1 MSSSSDSHDTRHPA
15 ERLVPVR
22 IETTFVEEEA
32 EPASLLRLVNVIL
45 RHRRIVIGLPILLAT
60 IVCSFTLLRSRTWTA
75 SASFSPSESQAA
87 QMGQLAGIAAQFG
100 FSIPMAASGES
111 PEFYVALLRSG
122 AIRRSAVR
130 STYRMVDGTEPDT
143 TWITGDLV
151 ELFEI
156 RGRSEEGRLEGA
168 VEQLGRRISV
178 GTSPE
183 TGIVRLSV
191 QTKWPELSVQI
202 GRRLLDLVNEFN
214 LQTRQ
219 SQAHAEREFVTL
231 RLVEARADLAVAEE
245 SLQGFL
251 QSNRRIENSPQ
262 LGFERDRLQRVVTLR
277 QEVVI
282 SLAQALEQA
291 KIEEV
296 RNTPLITIIEEPYAP
311 ARPDR
316 RRLIMKGLVSLAL
329 GLFLGIVAA
338 FIIEF
343 MAASRDRDPQRYA
356 EFRQLAAD
364 TKQDARSMWSG
375 VRRRSASRRGRGE

>member
-1 MSSSSDSHDTRHPA
+1 MSAGDSHDSGPTA

-22 IETTFVEEEA
+22 IEAAFVEEEP
-32 EPASLLRLVNVIL
+32 EPASLLRLANVVL
-45 RHRRIVIGLPILLAT
+45 RHRRVVIGLPILLAT

-75 SASFSPSESQAA
+75 IASFSPSESQGAG
-87 QMGQLAGIAAQFG
+87 QLGQLAGLAAQFG
-100 FSIPMAASGES
+100 FSIPLAASGES

-122 AIRRSAVR
+122 EIRRSAVR
-130 STYRMVDGTEPDT
+130 STYRIVDGTDPDT
-143 TWITGDLV
+143 TWVTGDLV
-151 ELFEI
+151 EMFRI
-156 RGRSEEGRLEGA
+156 RGRSEARRIEGA
-168 VEQLGRRISV
+168 VERLGRRVSV
-178 GTSPE
+178 GASPE

-202 GRRLLDLVNEFN
+202 ASRLLELVNEFN

-219 SQAHAEREFVTL
+219 SQASAEREFVTQT
-231 RLVEARADLAVAEE
+231 LVEARADLTVAED
-245 SLQGFL
+245 SLQRFL

-277 QEVVI
+277 QEIVI

-296 RNTPLITIIEEPYAP
+296 RNTPLITIVEEPYRP

-338 FIIEF
+338 FVIEF
-343 MAASRDRDPQRYA
+343 VAASRERDPEQYA
-356 EFRQLAAD
+356 EYRQLAAAA
-364 TKQDARSMWSG
+364 KQDARGLWRSM
-375 VRRRSASRRGRGE
+375 RRPGASRRGRVG

>member
-1 MSSSSDSHDTRHPA
+1 MAAGDGHDSGPTD
-15 ERLVPVR
+15 RLVPVR
-22 IETTFVEEEA
+22 IETAFIEEEA
-32 EPASLLRLVNVIL
+32 EPASLLRLVNVVL
-45 RHRRIVIGLPILLAT
+45 RHRRIVVGLPILLAT
-60 IVCSFTLLRSRTWTA
+60 IVCSYTLLTSRTWTA
-75 SASFSPSESQAA
+75 SASFAPSESQAA

-100 FSIPMAASGES
+100 FNIPMAASGES

-122 AIRRSAVR
+122 EIRRSAVR
-130 STYRMVDGTEPDT
+130 SAYRRVDQTQPDT

-156 RGRSEEGRLEGA
+156 RGRSEHGRLEGA
-168 VEQLGRRISV
+168 VEQLGRRMSV

-183 TGIVRLSV
+183 TGMVRLSV
-191 QTKWPELSVQI
+191 QTKWPELSVQVAE
-202 GRRLLDLVNEFN
+202 RLLGLVNEFN

-219 SQAHAEREFVTL
+219 SQANAEREFVTL
-231 RLVEARADLAVAEE
+231 RLVEARAELAVAED
-245 SLQGFL
+245 SMQAFL
-251 QSNRRIENSPQ
+251 QSNRRIEDSPH
-262 LGFERDRLQRVVTLR
+262 LGFDRDRLQRVVTLR

-296 RNTPLITIIEEPYAP
+296 RNTPVITIVEEPYPP

-329 GLFLGIVAA
+329 GLFLGIVVA
-338 FIIEF
+338 FVVEF
-343 MAASRDRDPQRYA
+343 MTASRDRDPERYA

-364 TKQDARSMWSG
+364 SKRDVRGLWG
-375 VRRRSASRRGRGE
+375 GIRRRAGSRRGRAE

>member
-1 MSSSSDSHDTRHPA
+1 MPPSGDNDHTPPPA

-22 IETTFVEEEA
+22 IETSFIEEEA
-32 EPASLLRLVNVIL
+32 EPASLLRLVNVVL
-45 RHRRIVIGLPILLAT
+45 RHRRIVVGLPILLAT
-60 IVCSFTLLRSRTWTA
+60 IVCSYTLLASRTWTA
-75 SASFSPSESQAA
+75 SASFAPSESQAA

-100 FSIPMAASGES
+100 FSIPITASGES

-122 AIRRSAVR
+122 EIRRSAAR
-130 STYRMVDGTEPDT
+130 STYRLLDETQPDT

-156 RGRSEEGRLEGA
+156 RGRSEHGRLEGA

-183 TGIVRLSV
+183 TGMVRLSV
-191 QTKWPELSVQI
+191 QTKWPELSVQVAE
-202 GRRLLDLVNEFN
+202 RLLGLVNEFN

-219 SQAHAEREFVTL
+219 SQANAEREFVTL
-231 RLVEARADLAVAEE
+231 RLVEARAELAVAED
-245 SLQGFL
+245 SMQAFL

-262 LGFERDRLQRVVTLR
+262 LGFDRDRLQRVVTLR

-296 RNTPLITIIEEPYAP
+296 RNTPVITIVEEPYPP

-329 GLFLGIVAA
+329 GLFLGIVVA
-338 FIIEF
+338 FVVEF
-343 MAASRDRDPQRYA
+343 MTASRDRDPERYA

-364 TKQDARSMWSG
+364 SKRDVRGLWG
-375 VRRRSASRRGRGE
+375 GIRRRAGSRRRRVE

>member
-1 MSSSSDSHDTRHPA
+1 
-15 ERLVPVR
+15 
-22 IETTFVEEEA
+22 
-32 EPASLLRLVNVIL
+32 VNVIL
-45 RHRRIVIGLPILLAT
+45 RHRRIVVGLPILLAAV
-60 IVCSFTLLRSRTWTA
+60 VCSFTLLRSRTWTA

-100 FSIPMAASGES
+100 FSIPIAASGES
-111 PEFYVALLRSG
+111 SEFYVALLRSG
-122 AIRRSAVR
+122 EIRRSAVR
-130 STYRMVDGTEPDT
+130 STYRVVDGTDPDT

-156 RGRSEEGRLEGA
+156 RGRKEARQLEKA
-168 VEQLGRRISV
+168 VQELGRRISV
-178 GTSPE
+178 RTSPE
-183 TGIVRLSV
+183 TGMVRVSV

-202 GRRLLDLVNEFN
+202 GRRLLELVNDFN

-219 SQAHAEREFVTL
+219 SQATAEREFVTL
-231 RLVEARADLAVAEE
+231 RLVEAQADLAVAEE
-245 SLQGFL
+245 LLQGFL

-296 RNTPLITIIEEPYAP
+296 RNTPVITIVEEPYPP

-316 RRLIMKGLVSLAL
+316 RHLLMKGLVSLAL
-329 GLFLGIVAA
+329 GLFLGVVAA
-338 FIIEF
+338 FVIEF
-343 MAASRDRDPQRYA
+343 MAASRDRDPERYA

-364 TKQDARSMWSG
+364 AKREVRGLWG
-375 VRRRSASRRGRGE
+375 RLRRRGASGRGLGE

>member
-1 MSSSSDSHDTRHPA
+1 MSAGDSHDSGPAA

-22 IETTFVEEEA
+22 IEAAFVEEEP

-45 RHRRIVIGLPILLAT
+45 RHRRVVIGMPILLAT

-75 SASFSPSESQAA
+75 SASFSPSESQGAG
-87 QMGQLAGIAAQFG
+87 QIGQLAGLAAQFG
-100 FSIPMAASGES
+100 FSIPIAASGES
-111 PEFYVALLRSG
+111 PEFYVALLRTG
-122 AIRRSAVR
+122 EIRRAAVQ
-130 STYRMVDGTEPDT
+130 SSYRLVDGTDPDT
-143 TWITGDLV
+143 TWITGDMV
-151 ELFEI
+151 DLFEI
-156 RGRSEEGRLEGA
+156 RGRSEAGRLAGA
-168 VEQLGRRISV
+168 VDRLGRRMSV
-178 GTSPE
+178 GASPE
-183 TGIVRLSV
+183 TGMVRLSV

-202 GRRLLDLVNEFN
+202 ASRLLELVNEFN

-219 SQAHAEREFVTL
+219 SQANAEREFVT
-231 RLVEARADLAVAEE
+231 RTLVEARAGLTEAED
-245 SLQGFL
+245 SLQSFL

-277 QEVVI
+277 QEIVI

-296 RNTPLITIIEEPYAP
+296 RNTPVITIVERPYPP

-338 FIIEF
+338 FVIEF
-343 MAASRDRDPQRYA
+343 MAASRERDPERYM
-356 EFRQLAAD
+356 EFRRLAAD
-364 TKQDARSMWSG
+364 AKQDAQNLWRGM
-375 VRRRSASRRGRGE
+375 RRRRPSRRGRGE

>member
-1 MSSSSDSHDTRHPA
+1 MAAGDGHDSGPA
-15 ERLVPVR
+15 DRLVPVR
-22 IETTFVEEEA
+22 IETAFIEEEA
-32 EPASLLRLVNVIL
+32 EPASLLRLVNVVL
-45 RHRRIVIGLPILLAT
+45 RHRRIVVGLPILLAT
-60 IVCSFTLLRSRTWTA
+60 IVCSYTLLTSRTWTA
-75 SASFSPSESQAA
+75 SASFAPSESQAA

-100 FSIPMAASGES
+100 FNIPMAGSGES

-122 AIRRSAVR
+122 EIRRSAVR
-130 STYRMVDGTEPDT
+130 SPYRRVDQTQPDT

-156 RGRSEEGRLEGA
+156 RGRSEHGRLEGA
-168 VEQLGRRISV
+168 VEELGRRMSV

-183 TGIVRLSV
+183 TGMVRLSV
-191 QTKWPELSVQI
+191 QTKWPELSVQVAE
-202 GRRLLDLVNEFN
+202 RLLRLVNEFN

-219 SQAHAEREFVTL
+219 SQANAEREFVTL
-231 RLVEARADLAVAEE
+231 RLVEARAELAVAED
-245 SLQGFL
+245 SMQAFL
-251 QSNRRIENSPQ
+251 RSNRRIENSPQ

-296 RNTPLITIIEEPYAP
+296 RNTPVMTIVEEPYPP

-338 FIIEF
+338 FVVEF
-343 MAASRDRDPQRYA
+343 MTASRDRDPERYA

-364 TKQDARSMWSG
+364 SKRDVRGLWG
-375 VRRRSASRRGRGE
+375 GIRRRAGSRRGRTE

>member
-1 MSSSSDSHDTRHPA
+1 MSAGDSHDSRPAA

-22 IETTFVEEEA
+22 IETTFVEEES
-32 EPASLLRLVNVIL
+32 EPASLLRLVNAVL
-45 RHRRIVIGLPILLAT
+45 RRRRIVIGLPIVLAT
-60 IVCSFTLLRSRTWTA
+60 IVCSVTLLRSRTWTA

-100 FSIPMAASGES
+100 FSIPIAASGES
-111 PEFYVALLRSG
+111 PEFYVGLLRSG
-122 AIRRSAVR
+122 EIRRSAVR
-130 STYRMVDGTEPDT
+130 STYRLVDETQPDT
-143 TWITGDLV
+143 TWITGNLV

-156 RGRSEEGRLEGA
+156 RGRSEAGRLDGA
-168 VEQLGRRISV
+168 VEQLGRRMSV
-178 GTSPE
+178 GTTPE
-183 TGIVRLSV
+183 TGVVRLSV
-191 QTKWPELSVQI
+191 QTRWPELSVQVA
-202 GRRLLDLVNEFN
+202 GRLLELVNEFN

-219 SQAHAEREFVTL
+219 SQANAEREFVAQ
-231 RLVEARADLAVAEE
+231 RLVEARSDLAVAEE
-245 SLQGFL
+245 TLQGFL

-296 RNTPLITIIEEPYAP
+296 RNTPVITIVEQPYPP
-311 ARPDR
+311 AKPDR

-338 FIIEF
+338 FAIEF
-343 MAASRDRDPQRYA
+343 MGASRDRDPELYE
-356 EFRQLAAD
+356 EFRQLTAA
-364 TKQDARSMWSG
+364 TKRDARGLWG
-375 VRRRSASRRGRGE
+375 RLRRRGPAGRGQGE

>member
-1 MSSSSDSHDTRHPA
+1 MSEGDSHDSGPT

-22 IETTFVEEEA
+22 IETAFVEEES
-32 EPASLLRLVNVIL
+32 EPASLLQLVNVIL
-45 RHRRIVIGLPILLAT
+45 RHRRIVIALPLILAT

-75 SASFSPSESQAA
+75 SASFSSSESQAA
-87 QMGQLAGIAAQFG
+87 QMGQLAGIAAQLG
-100 FSIPMAASGES
+100 FSIPIAASGES

-122 AIRRSAVR
+122 EIRRSAVR
-130 STYRMVDGTEPDT
+130 STYRLLDETQPDT

-156 RGRSEEGRLEGA
+156 RGRSEHGRLEGA
-168 VEQLGRRISV
+168 VEQLGRRMSV

-183 TGIVRLSV
+183 TGMVRLSV
-191 QTKWPELSVQI
+191 QTKWPELSVQVAE
-202 GRRLLDLVNEFN
+202 RLLGLVNEFN

-219 SQAHAEREFVTL
+219 SQANAEREFVTL
-231 RLVEARADLAVAEE
+231 RLVEARAELAVAED
-245 SLQGFL
+245 SMQAFL

-262 LGFERDRLQRVVTLR
+262 LGFDRDRLQRVVTLQ

-296 RNTPLITIIEEPYAP
+296 RNTPVITIVEEPYPP

-329 GLFLGIVAA
+329 GLFLGIVVA
-338 FIIEF
+338 FVVEF
-343 MAASRDRDPQRYA
+343 MTASRDRDPERYA

-364 TKQDARSMWSG
+364 SKRDVRGLWG
-375 VRRRSASRRGRGE
+375 GIRRRAGSRRGRAE

>member
-1 MSSSSDSHDTRHPA
+1 MSAGDIPESSPA
-15 ERLVPVR
+15 GERLVPVR
-22 IETTFVEEEA
+22 IETAFIEEES

-45 RHRRIVIGLPILLAT
+45 RHRRVVVGLPILLAT
-60 IVCSFTLLRSRTWTA
+60 IVCSLTLLRARTWTA
-75 SASFSPSESQAA
+75 SASFSSSESQAA
-87 QMGQLAGIAAQFG
+87 QLGQLAGIAAQFG
-100 FSIPMAASGES
+100 FSIPIAASGES

-122 AIRRSAVR
+122 EIRRSAVL
-130 STYRMVDGTEPDT
+130 STYRLLDAAEPDT

-156 RGRSEEGRLEGA
+156 RGRSEAGRLEGA
-168 VEQLGRRISV
+168 VERLGRRMSV

-183 TGIVRLSV
+183 TGMVRLSV
-191 QTKWPELSVQI
+191 RTKWPELSVQI
-202 GRRLLDLVNEFN
+202 GHRLLELVNDFN

-219 SQAHAEREFVTL
+219 SQASAEREFVTH
-231 RLVEARADLAVAEE
+231 RLVEAQSDLTVAEE
-245 SLQGFL
+245 ALQDFL

-262 LGFERDRLQRVVTLR
+262 LGFERERLQRVVTLR
-277 QEVVI
+277 QEVVS

-296 RNTPLITIIEEPYAP
+296 RNTPVITVVEEPYPP

-338 FIIEF
+338 FVIDF
-343 MAASRDRDPQRYA
+343 MAASRDRDPERYA
-356 EFRQLAAD
+356 EFRQLTAD
-364 TKQDARSMWSG
+364 AKRDARGLWG
-375 VRRRSASRRGRGE
+375 GLRRRGASRRGRAE

>member
-1 MSSSSDSHDTRHPA
+1 MLVNAPA
-15 ERLVPVR
+15 IAHVDGERLVLAVGVTGGSDGAAGGDRCPVR
-22 IETTFVEEEA
+22 LQH
-32 EPASLLRLVNVIL
+32 PY
-45 RHRRIVIGLPILLAT
+45 RRV
-60 IVCSFTLLRSRTWTA
+60 R
-75 SASFSPSESQAA
+75 
-87 QMGQLAGIAAQFG
+87 
-100 FSIPMAASGES
+100 ES

-122 AIRRSAVR
+122 EIRRSAVR
-130 STYRMVDGTEPDT
+130 STYRLLDETEPDT
-143 TWITGDLV
+143 TWTTGDLV
-151 ELFEI
+151 ELFDI
-156 RGRSEEGRLEGA
+156 RGRSEAGRLEGA

-183 TGIVRLSV
+183 TGVVRLSV

-202 GRRLLDLVNEFN
+202 ADRLLELVNEFN

-219 SQAHAEREFVTL
+219 SQANAEREFVTQ
-231 RLVEARADLAVAEE
+231 RLVEARADLVVAEE
-245 SLQGFL
+245 GLQTFL

-296 RNTPLITIIEEPYAP
+296 RNTPVITIVEEPYPP

-329 GLFLGIVAA
+329 GLFLSIVAA
-338 FIIEF
+338 FAIEF
-343 MAASRDRDPQRYA
+343 MAASRDRDPERYA
-356 EFRQLAAD
+356 EFRQLTAD
-364 TKQDARSMWSG
+364 TKRDANTLWGG
-375 VRRRSASRRGRGE
+375 VRRRSSSRRRSGE

>member
-1 MSSSSDSHDTRHPA
+1 MSAGDSHDSGPA

-22 IETTFVEEEA
+22 IETTFVEEES
-32 EPASLLRLVNVIL
+32 EPASLLRLLNAIL
-45 RHRRIVIGLPILLAT
+45 RHRRVVIVLPILLAT
-60 IVCSFTLLRSRTWTA
+60 VVCSVTLLRSRTWTA
-75 SASFSPSESQAA
+75 TASFSPSESQAA

-100 FSIPMAASGES
+100 FSIPIAASGES

-122 AIRRSAVR
+122 EIRRSAVVSR
-130 STYRMVDGTEPDT
+130 YRLVDETDPDT
-143 TWITGDLV
+143 TWTTGDLV
-151 ELFEI
+151 ELFDI
-156 RGRSEEGRLEGA
+156 RGRSEEGRLQGA
-168 VEQLGRRISV
+168 VERLGRSTSV

-183 TGIVRLSV
+183 TGMVRLSV

-202 GRRLLDLVNEFN
+202 ADRLLELVNEFN

-219 SQAHAEREFVTL
+219 SQANAEREFVAQ
-231 RLVEARADLAVAEE
+231 RLVEAREELAAAENDLQV
-245 SLQGFL
+245 FL

-262 LGFERDRLQRVVTLR
+262 LGFERDRLQRLVTLR

-296 RNTPLITIIEEPYAP
+296 RNTPVITVVEEPYPP

-329 GLFLGIVAA
+329 GLFLGIVTA
-338 FIIEF
+338 FALEF
-343 MAASRDRDPQRYA
+343 MAASRDRDPEQYA
-356 EFRQLAAD
+356 EFRQLTAD
-364 TKQDARSMWSG
+364 TKREARSLWGG
-375 VRRRSASRRGRGE
+375 VRRRSAPGRRRGE